1 MKIVVN
7 TSSLLPRW
15 TGIGQYTHQI
25 CRALRSA
32 DERDDYTYYYGFFSR
47 ELPRDGEEG
56 GPGSGEQRRIA
67 LYRGMRELVIRIPLV
82 RRLGRDL
89 RTAVNYGR
97 QRLRGEPYDLY
108 FEPNS
113 IPLPEILARRT
124 VTMVFDLSVL
134 LHPEWHPADRVRL
147 FRGRFERGLKRTTHL
162 LTATRY
168 VKEQV
173 MEHLGVPAE
182 RISVTPISCNK
193 EVFHAREAPGGG
205 DRLARLG
212 VPRTYL
218 AFVGSVE
225 PRKNITGLLRAYLLL
240 PRAVREEVSLVFC
253 GPPGWKNQEVFELVE
268 RGGLRE
274 RIAWLPYLPDE
285 EVCLLYQRAL
295 ALVFPSFYEGFGLPP
310 LEAMSAGCP
319 VVLSDIPSHRELCG
333 GAAEYVDPGSP
344 DDIARGIRSVC
355 EDGARRAE
363 LRARGLLR
371 AEDFSWART
380 ALQTLEVFREVAAGS
395 APPRDA
401 ASRSAAR

>member
-7 TSSLLPRW
+7 ASSLLPRW
-15 TGIGQYTHQI
+15 TGIGQYTHQV
-25 CRALRSA
+25 CRALRSV
-32 DERDDYTYYYGFFSR
+32 DGQQDYTYYYGFFSP
-47 ELPRDGEEG
+47 ELPRDGEG
-56 GPGSGEQRRIA
+56 GRPGSGEQRRIA
-67 LYRGMRELVIRIPLV
+67 FYRGMREVVVRMPLV

-97 QRLRGEPYDLY
+97 QRLAGERYDIY

-147 FRGRFERGLKRTTHL
+147 FRRRFERGLKRTTHL

-173 MEHLGVPAE
+173 MEHLGVPGE

-193 EVFHAREAPGGG
+193 EVFHERPVPAGNE
-205 DRLARLG
+205 RLARLG

-240 PRAVREEVSLVFC
+240 PKPVREEVSLVFC
-253 GPPGWKNQEVFELVE
+253 GPPGWKNQEVFQLVD

-274 RIAWLPYLPDE
+274 RIVWLPYLPEE
-285 EVCLLYQRAL
+285 EVCLLYQHAL

-319 VVLSDIPSHRELCG
+319 VVVSDIPSHRELCG
-333 GAAEYVDPGSP
+333 EAAEFVDPRSA
-344 DDIARGIRSVC
+344 DDMARGMRRVC
-355 EDGARRAE
+355 EDGAHRAE
-363 LRARGLLR
+363 LRRRGLSR

-380 ALQTLEVFREVAAGS
+380 ARQTLEVFREVASGS
-395 APPRDA
+395 ARPPDA
-401 ASRSAAR
+401 ASRNASR

>member
-1 MKIVVN
+1 MRIVVN
-7 TSSLLPRW
+7 ASSLLPRW

-32 DERDDYTYYYGFFSR
+32 DERQDYTYYYGFFSR
-47 ELPRDGEEG
+47 ELPGDGG
-56 GPGSGEQRRIA
+56 TGAGEQRRIA
-67 LYRGMRELVIRIPLV
+67 LYRGMREAVIRIPLV

-97 QRLRGEPYDLY
+97 QRLSGERYDIY

-113 IPLPEILARRT
+113 IPLPELLARRT

-134 LHPEWHPADRVRL
+134 LHPEWHPTDRVRL
-147 FRGRFERGLKRTTHL
+147 FRKRFPRGLERTARV

-193 EVFHAREAPGGG
+193 EVFHARETPGG
-205 DRLARLG
+205 DERLARLG
-212 VPRTYL
+212 VPRSYL

-225 PRKNITGLLRAYLLL
+225 PRKNITGLLRAFLLL
-240 PRAVREEVSLVFC
+240 PKALQAEVSLVFC
-253 GPPGWKNQEVFELVE
+253 GPPGWKNREVFELVE
-268 RGGLRE
+268 RGGLRD
-274 RIAWLPYLPDE
+274 RILWLPYLPDE
-285 EVCLLYQRAL
+285 EVCLLYQHAL

-319 VVLSDIPSHRELCG
+319 VVVSGIPSHRELCG
-333 GAAEYVDPGSP
+333 EAAEFVDPGSP
-344 DDIARGIRSVC
+344 DDIARGIRRVC
-355 EDGARRAE
+355 EDAAHRAG
-363 LRARGLLR
+363 LKARGLER
-371 AEDFSWART
+371 AEGYSWART
-380 ALQTLEVFREVAAGS
+380 ALQTLEVFREVASGS
-395 APPRDA
+395 DRPRDA
-401 ASRSAAR
+401 ASLNAAR